1 MHGASIDYY
10 EVGLQ
15 RIMRL
20 GGIQQL
26 PEVLTMTDV
35 AMHCEV
41 PVTWLMQLWSADALP
56 GTSFVGAHSWRC
68 RRETLLE
75 WLKEHA
81 DEQRYRMAWTQRSD
95 PPHSTTPHTYQRG
108 RGRQTLSH

>member
-1 MHGASIDYY
+1 MHSASIDYY

-15 RIMRL
+15 HIVRA
-20 GGIQQL
+20 GGVHIL

-35 AMHCEV
+35 VRYCDV
-41 PVTWLMQLWSADALP
+41 PQVWLMQLWSADALP

-68 RRETLLE
+68 RRETLLD

-81 DEQRYRMAWTQRSD
+81 DEQRYCMAWTQRSD
-95 PPHSTTPHTYQRG
+95 PPHSTSPYTYYSRRG
-108 RGRQTLSH
+108 RATLSH